1 MVRSVRLSAGL
12 LALTVACAISAAAV
26 AAPSMTKDDAVAI
39 ARTINLTDDDMPGY
53 SSSRSTP
60 STGDGRFGKRF
71 DRCAGTVPTSKAV
84 ADVQSNDFER
94 PSQGSFD
101 AVSSDVLVFPNA
113 ALARKDLRAAGTKR
127 ARKCMAAAFAG
138 QKAAGGIKILSAK
151 VTSLPAPTANAVAI
165 RIKMRVAAQGVT
177 IPMYTDFFIVRRGPV
192 EAAVGF
198 TSGPS
203 APLRAEEKR
212 LVGIVKTRLDQA
224 DFTPTV
230 V

>member
-39 ARTINLTDDDMPGY
+39 ARTINLTGDDMPGY

-94 PSQGSFD
+94 SSQGSFD
-101 AVSSDVLVFPNA
+101 AVSSDVLVLPNA
-113 ALARKDLRAAGTKR
+113 ALARKDLRAAATKR
-127 ARKCMAAAFAG
+127 ARKCLAAAFTG
-138 QKAAGGIKILSAK
+138 QKAAGGVTILSAK
-151 VTSLPAPTANAVAI
+151 VTSLPAPAANGVAI
-165 RIKMRVAAQGVT
+165 RIKMRVATQGVT
-177 IPMYTDFFIVRRGPV
+177 FPMYTDFFIVGRGPV
-192 EAAVGF
+192 EAATGF

-203 APLRAEEKR
+203 PPLRAEEKR
-212 LVGIVKTRLDQA
+212 VVGIVKTRLDQA
-224 DFTPTV
+224 NFTPTV
-230 V
+230 L